1 MITFLAQS
9 AHPRVMPHA
18 RQLDAALTPEVT
30 LADLSPEVR
39 RLVQIVITLYGG
51 SWDACAE
58 DVRRRRSGQPYLY
71 RIDLPGVDE
80 LEWIACIKTY
90 EAARGESLGAAI
102 TSAEKR
108 L

>member
-1 MITFLAQS
+1 
-9 AHPRVMPHA
+9 MPHA
-18 RQLDAALTPEVT
+18 HQLDPALTPEAV
-30 LADLSPEVR
+30 LADLAPEVR
-39 RLVQIVITLYGG
+39 RLTQIVITLYGS

-90 EAARGESLGAAI
+90 EAARGESLAATI

>member
-1 MITFLAQS
+1 MS
-9 AHPRVMPHA
+9 HAHP
-18 RQLDAALTPEVT
+18 LDPSLTPAAV
-30 LADLSPEVR
+30 LADLAPEVR
-39 RLVQIVITLYGG
+39 RLAQIVATLYGG

-71 RIDLPGVDE
+71 RIDLPGIDE
-80 LEWIACIKTY
+80 LEWIACMKTY

-102 TSAEKR
+102 TSVEKR